1 VTALYDEIGRTYGRY
16 RRPDP
21 RIERVILEALG
32 GARTI
37 LNVGAGSGSYEPQ
50 SAGVVALEPS
60 RTMIVQRRAEAAPV
74 VQAVAGALPFRDDA
88 FDASLA
94 ILTIHHWPDADAGLR
109 EMQRVSTR
117 QVVLTW
123 DPEVTGRFWLVD
135 EYVPEVRER
144 EADLAAVDE
153 ACAAL
158 AESRV
163 VPVMVPRD
171 CTDGFFGG
179 YWGRP
184 ERYLDPDARAAISG
198 LALLPEDVLA
208 RAMRQL
214 ESDLTD
220 GTWAARHPELAAG
233 LSELDI
239 GYRLVIR
246 G

>member
-1 VTALYDEIGRTYGRY
+1 MTALYDEIGRTYGRY
-16 RRPDP
+16 RRPDT
-21 RIERVILEALG
+21 RIAGMILEALG

-50 SAGVVALEPS
+50 SAGVVALDPS
-60 RTMIVQRRAEAAPV
+60 RTMIAQRPPAAAPV
-74 VQAVAGALPFRDDA
+74 VQAVAGALPFRDGA

-94 ILTIHHWPDADAGLR
+94 LLTIHHWPDAAAGLR
-109 EMQRVSTR
+109 EMQRVSRR

-135 EYVPEVRER
+135 EYVPQVRER
-144 EADLAAVDE
+144 EADLAAVDA

-158 AESRV
+158 GEARI

-171 CTDGFFGG
+171 CTDGFFGA

-214 ESDLTD
+214 ELDLAD
-220 GTWAARHPELAAG
+220 GSWAARHADLPGLA
-233 LSELDI
+233 ELDL
-239 GYRLVIR
+239 GYRLVVA
-246 G
+246 GD